1 MRSVRTAV
9 FVLIFVNL
17 VFMAWAHWIDVPVE
31 PPTNQ
36 VDPRLPRLIL
46 ASEAPAR
53 AATAVKATVPPG
65 AATAIKA
72 TVLQAG
78 ALPAET
84 STTTATTATR
94 HCVSVGPFNDLA
106 QVTHA
111 GSLLQE
117 RGFTPRERTEDGDVR
132 DGYWVFVAGIKSA
145 ADETRVLRTLQD
157 AGISDAHAVPS
168 ADDGR
173 RVSVGL
179 FTERPRAERRARAV
193 EHLGFSPDIVD
204 RRRPGTVYWLDLDL
218 GTSDAA
224 VPTDGLVPA
233 DQGASRIQVRV
244 CP

>member
-9 FVLIFVNL
+9 FVLVFVNL

-31 PPTNQ
+31 PPINQ
-36 VDPRLPRLIL
+36 VDTRLPRLIL
-46 ASEAPAR
+46 ASEAPPR
-53 AATAVKATVPPG
+53 AAVLAKAAVPSTASQPTDTSSAAAAPG
-65 AATAIKA
+65 
-72 TVLQAG
+72 
-78 ALPAET
+78 
-84 STTTATTATR
+84 TR
-94 HCVSVGPFNDLA
+94 RCVSVGPFNDLA
-106 QVTHA
+106 QVTQA
-111 GSLLQE
+111 GSLLQQ
-117 RGFTPRERTEDGDVR
+117 RGFTPQQRTEDGDVR
-132 DGYWVFVAGIKSA
+132 DGYWVYVAGIKSA

-233 DQGASRIQVRV
+233 DQGESRIQVRV

>member
-9 FVLIFVNL
+9 FVLVFVNL

-31 PPTNQ
+31 PPINQ
-36 VDPRLPRLIL
+36 VDTRLPRLVL
-46 ASEAPAR
+46 ASEAPPR
-53 AATAVKATVPPG
+53 
-65 AATAIKA
+65 AATAIKTA
-72 TVLQAG
+72 APQA
-78 ALPAET
+78 AAQASDT
-84 STTTATTATR
+84 STAAATQATR
-94 HCVSVGPFNDLA
+94 RCVSVGPFNDLA
-106 QVTHA
+106 QVTQA
-111 GSLLQE
+111 GSLLQQ
-117 RGFTPRERTEDGDVR
+117 RGFTPQQRTEDGDVR
-132 DGYWVFVAGIKSA
+132 DGYWVYVAGIKSA

-157 AGISDAHAVPS
+157 AGISDARAVPS

-204 RRRPGTVYWLDLDL
+204 RRRPGTVYWVDLDL